1 MPPSSKQAER
11 FAERLRAARELRK
24 MSQDEVARR
33 AGLQA
38 SAVSHFETGTR
49 KPSFDNLRRLADA
62 LEVTTDYLFGRVDDP
77 TTSAPQGELYRKLGQ
92 LTATDR
98 DVIKMFVD
106 QLAKKNQGKKD
117 KGEQ

>member
-1 MPPSSKQAER
+1 MSPSSKSAKT
-11 FAERLRAARELRK
+11 FAERLRTARELRNVN
-24 MSQDEVARR
+24 QDQLAHA

-62 LEVTTDYLFGRVDDP
+62 LEVTTDYLVGRVDDP
-77 TTSAPQGELYRKLGQ
+77 AASTPQGELYRKLGQ

-98 DVIKMFVD
+98 DTIKMFVD
-106 QLAKKNQGKKD
+106 QLAKKNQGKRNK
-117 KGEQ
+117 